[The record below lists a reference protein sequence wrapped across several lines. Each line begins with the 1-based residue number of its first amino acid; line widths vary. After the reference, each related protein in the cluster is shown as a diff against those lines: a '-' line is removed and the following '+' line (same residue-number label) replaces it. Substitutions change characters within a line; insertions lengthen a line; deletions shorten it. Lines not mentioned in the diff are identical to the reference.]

1 MVIIDSVPTN
11 TLARRES
18 SSTCRRQISFLDP
31 VSSLMTSNTSTRYD
45 SSARRRPLISEAVSL
60 WRHRDLLRLLITRD
74 VIVRYKRSVL
84 GVAWTLLMPL
94 MTMAVMWVVFSAIFR
109 FEIPGVPFTV
119 YLLSGIVLISFF
131 SQGVMAAGSSIVNN
145 SPILANVYVPP
156 EIFAFS
162 ATGAAAVNLFI
173 SLIPLFAIQL
183 FTGVG
188 IPWTVVLVPIP
199 ALALLAFAT
208 GVGLLVASAAVF
220 FYDVLNLTEVLLQLV
235 SYLTPTFYPINIIPE
250 PLIYVIYANP
260 LYSYLE
266 VFRGF
271 VYQGEFAPTWHFVY
285 MITSALIILPLGVWT
300 FSRQWKRLVVLI

>member
-1 MVIIDSVPTN
+1 V
-11 TLARRES
+11 
-18 SSTCRRQISFLDP
+18 
-31 VSSLMTSNTSTRYD
+31 
-45 SSARRRPLISEAVSL
+45 
-60 WRHRDLLRLLITRD
+60 
-74 VIVRYKRSVL
+74 
-84 GVAWTLLMPL
+84 
-94 MTMAVMWVVFSAIFR
+94 
-109 FEIPGVPFTV
+109 IPGVPFTV

-131 SQGVMAAGSSIVNN
+131 TQGVLAAGSSIVNN

-183 FTGVG
+183 ITGVG

-235 SYLTPTFYPINIIPE
+235 GYLTPTFYPISIITSPA
-250 PLIYVIYANP
+250 LIYVIYANP
-260 LYSYLE
+260 LYSYLV

-271 VYQGEFAPTWHFVY
+271 VYEGSFAPTWNFAY
-285 MITSALIILPLGVWT
+285 MITSALIVLPLGVWT

>member
-1 MVIIDSVPTN
+1 
-11 TLARRES
+11 
-18 SSTCRRQISFLDP
+18 
-31 VSSLMTSNTSTRYD
+31 MTSTSSTRYD
-45 SSARRRPLISEAVSL
+45 SSARRRPLVSEAVSL

-109 FEIPGVPFTV
+109 FKIPGVPFTV

-131 SQGVMAAGSSIVNN
+131 TQGVLAAGSSIVNN

-183 FTGVG
+183 ITGVG

-235 SYLTPTFYPINIIPE
+235 GYLTPTFYPISIITSP
-250 PLIYVIYANP
+250 PLLNVIYANP
-260 LYSYLE
+260 LYSYLV

-271 VYQGEFAPTWHFVY
+271 VYEGSFAPTWNFAY
-285 MITSALIILPLGVWT
+285 MIASALIVLPLGVWT

>member
-1 MVIIDSVPTN
+1 V
-11 TLARRES
+11 
-18 SSTCRRQISFLDP
+18 
-31 VSSLMTSNTSTRYD
+31 
-45 SSARRRPLISEAVSL
+45 SEAVSL

-131 SQGVMAAGSSIVNN
+131 TQGVMAAGSSIVNN

-173 SLIPLFAIQL
+173 SLIPLLAIQL
-183 FTGVG
+183 ITGVG

-235 SYLTPTFYPINIIPE
+235 GYLTPTFYPISIITSPA
-250 PLIYVIYANP
+250 LIYIVYANP
-260 LYSYLE
+260 LYSYLV

-271 VYQGEFAPTWHFVY
+271 VYEGSFAPTWNFTY
-285 MITSALIILPLGVWT
+285 MIASALIVLPLGVWT

>member
-1 MVIIDSVPTN
+1 
-11 TLARRES
+11 
-18 SSTCRRQISFLDP
+18 
-31 VSSLMTSNTSTRYD
+31 MTSTSSTRYD
-45 SSARRRPLISEAVSL
+45 SSARRRPLVSEAVSL

-131 SQGVMAAGSSIVNN
+131 TQGVLAAGSSIVNN

-183 FTGVG
+183 ITGVG

-235 SYLTPTFYPINIIPE
+235 GYLTPTFYPISIITSPA
-250 PLIYVIYANP
+250 LIYVIYANP
-260 LYSYLE
+260 LYSYLV

-271 VYQGEFAPTWHFVY
+271 VYEGSFAPTWNFTY
-285 MITSALIILPLGVWT
+285 MIASALIVLPLGVWT

>member
-1 MVIIDSVPTN
+1 
-11 TLARRES
+11 
-18 SSTCRRQISFLDP
+18 
-31 VSSLMTSNTSTRYD
+31 MTSTSSTRYD
-45 SSARRRPLISEAVSL
+45 SSARRRPLVSEAVSL

-131 SQGVMAAGSSIVNN
+131 TQGVLAAGSSIVNN

-173 SLIPLFAIQL
+173 SLIPLLAIQL
-183 FTGVG
+183 ITGVG

-235 SYLTPTFYPINIIPE
+235 GYLTPTFYPISIITSPA
-250 PLIYVIYANP
+250 LIYIVYANP
-260 LYSYLE
+260 LYSYLV

-271 VYQGEFAPTWHFVY
+271 VYEGSFAPTWNFTY
-285 MITSALIILPLGVWT
+285 MIASALIVLPLGVWT